1 VKVDAD
7 ISKQVSPMNPHVL
20 EATPQVLKVIN
31 NILPMKLQLS
41 KVLKV
46 QPLELQV
53 LNIETLEVQVSKVH
67 VSNIKTSKV

>member
-1 VKVDAD
+1 VKVDANT
-7 ISKQVSPMNPHVL
+7 SKQVSPMNPHVL
-20 EATPQVLKVIN
+20 EATPQVLGVIN

-46 QPLELQV
+46 QPLEPQV

-67 VSNIKTSKV
+67 ISNIKISTV